1 MAQNGRVKGHELS
14 SSYKKK
20 KKKKE
25 TTPKSQLTI
34 EPLNSDHQKKKNLE
48 PTEKEDDTLYL
59 KTEKKPQK
67 DGRRGTLTIKSNPIP
82 TMWVA

>member
-20 KKKKE
+20 KKE

-34 EPLNSDHQKKKNLE
+34 EPLNNDHQKKKKSLE

-67 DGRRGTLTIKSNPIP
+67 DGRRGTLMIKSNPIP

>member
-34 EPLNSDHQKKKNLE
+34 EPLNSDHQKKKIWNLQ
-48 PTEKEDDTLYL
+48 
-59 KTEKKPQK
+59 KKK
-67 DGRRGTLTIKSNPIP
+67 MIP
-82 TMWVA
+82 YI